1 MIQRGDL
8 SACSFA
14 FIDGDV
20 DWDFSDRSMPIR
32 TVHSIRALFDL
43 SCVADPAYSETE
55 ISARSIEDLE
65 KTIEAEK
72 AETEEVKETPEVK
85 EEPKEQDTNEETTA
99 PEVKETE
106 GKAEEE
112 NREDDSYLEDL
123 KPYKEILE
131 KL

>member
-32 TVHSIRALFDL
+32 TVHSVRALFDL

-72 AETEEVKETPEVK
+72 PETEEVKETPEVK

-106 GKAEEE
+106 EE

>member
-72 AETEEVKETPEVK
+72 PETEEVKETPEVK
-85 EEPKEQDTNEETTA
+85 EEPKEQDTNEETAA
-99 PEVKETE
+99 PEVKET
-106 GKAEEE
+106 EEE

>member
-20 DWDFSDRSMPIR
+20 DWDFSDRSMPVR

-72 AETEEVKETPEVK
+72 PETEEVKEEPEVK
-85 EEPKEQDTNEETTA
+85 EEAKEQDTNEETAA
-99 PEVKETE
+99 PEVKET
-106 GKAEEE
+106 EEE